1 MPMKRRVYVSLP
13 SDSWLT
19 PAQNKLKW
27 GIVSQIDRL
36 GYIPEIFYNPKGKR
50 TLTSGKAFSASEA
63 EAVARR
69 CVGAAIIGLPRWTFT
84 VNKQQVKLASEFC
97 HYEAGLARTLG
108 LPLLIVRQQDM
119 LRRAVFDSAFGPR
132 IADFPQSAGLDWLQT
147 KGFKNVFADWRNELS
162 KRRDVF
168 LGYCGTSAQTAIK
181 VKTFLK
187 RDLGVTVLDWRTD
200 FSPGLTVL
208 EQIQDAAARCSAG
221 IFLFTNDDHLKDD
234 PLNVNKA
241 VPRDNVVFEAGYFTS
256 IKDKRSVLIIRED
269 GAKMPADLGGKIYAP
284 LGDRKNIK
292 PVQKDIR
299 RFIAAL

>member
-1 MPMKRRVYVSLP
+1 
-13 SDSWLT
+13 
-19 PAQNKLKW
+19 
-27 GIVSQIDRL
+27 
-36 GYIPEIFYNPKGKR
+36 
-50 TLTSGKAFSASEA
+50 
-63 EAVARR
+63 
-69 CVGAAIIGLPRWTFT
+69 
-84 VNKQQVKLASEFC
+84 VKLASEFC

-119 LRRAVFDSAFGPR
+119 LHRAVFDSAFGPR
-132 IADFPQSAGLDWLQT
+132 VADFPESAGLDWLQT